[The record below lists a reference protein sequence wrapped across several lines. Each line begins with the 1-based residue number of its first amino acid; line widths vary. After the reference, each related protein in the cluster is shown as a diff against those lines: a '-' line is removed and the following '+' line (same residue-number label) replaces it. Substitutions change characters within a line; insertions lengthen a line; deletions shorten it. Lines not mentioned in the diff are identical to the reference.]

1 MKMKKPLFIAG
12 AMSLLL
18 VGATLAA
25 CSDDNKGPHYPDT
38 QTFRQVLRVE
48 QWNDG
53 TINAFADFQAISVQ
67 TNKLV
72 SCELGKESS
81 ITANGV
87 KLIYS
92 KPDPDD
98 PYSYAYGETI
108 TAPDQE
114 VTFVFTRKPGLT
126 FTNRI
131 KIGNTPFIRLP
142 STTVLENNTRYT
154 YTSSLGTITNS
165 AIRIYVIGKSG
176 DQMSKRYDAIIF
188 NDTYYFEDV
197 PAGTNVLQSTA
208 TDEIPLQEENGTSG
222 GALYST
228 KVFEIPTVTFK

>member
-1 MKMKKPLFIAG
+1 MRRHE
-12 AMSLLL
+12 LLL

-25 CSDDNKGPHYPDT
+25 CSDDNKEYALSRH

-48 QWNDG
+48 RWNDG
-53 TINAFADFQAISVQ
+53 TINAFADFQTISVQ

-72 SCELGKESS
+72 SYELRKESS

-108 TAPDQE
+108 GP
-114 VTFVFTRKPGLT
+114 RPGSHSSSHASHTT

-131 KIGNTPFIRLP
+131 KIGNTPFIHMP

-154 YTSSLGTITNS
+154 YTSSLEPSPTPPS
-165 AIRIYVIGKSG
+165 AS
-176 DQMSKRYDAIIF
+176 A
-188 NDTYYFEDV
+188 
-197 PAGTNVLQSTA
+197 
-208 TDEIPLQEENGTSG
+208 
-222 GALYST
+222 
-228 KVFEIPTVTFK
+228 